1 MVPEQHVLESLRA
14 YRQRLSLALQA
25 AQMCVFEVDIPGQ
38 RYTFFEN
45 AEAIY
50 GKSGQQILRDLEPFS
65 RLSPPEYQAAVSAYF
80 SHPGDAEAIG
90 AAFQEIYAG
99 RPASYFARMRAGNTA
114 FTWCKIDVTPI
125 MENGVPVRM
134 VGVVSNLDSMFRT
147 TEQYRIQAELDL
159 LTGLANRHG
168 LQNRLE
174 AALTAGKG
182 ALRLLLL
189 ADLDELKA
197 INDHRGHLAG
207 DEALLAFSS
216 ALTAHFPEAEVIG
229 RWGGDEFLLLLPPL
243 EEAALLDRLRPFFSG
258 LCEEFSVTGS
268 FGGTYLSA
276 GMAALEPAFRRADQA
291 LYDAKH
297 RKPAFSMAP
306 AEFCTCQEA
315 IPGF

>member
-14 YRQRLSLALQA
+14 YRQRLNLALRA
-25 AQMCVFEVDIPGQ
+25 AQMCVFEVDVPGQ

-50 GKSGQQILRDLEPFS
+50 GKSGQEILRDLEPFS
-65 RLSPPEYQAAVSAYF
+65 KLSPQEYQAAVSAYF

-99 RPASYFARMRAGNTA
+99 RPASYFARMRAGSTE

-134 VGVVSNLDSMFRT
+134 VGVVSNLDSMVRT
-147 TEQYRIQAELDL
+147 TEQYRAQAEMDL
-159 LTGLANRHG
+159 LTGLANRQG
-168 LQNRLE
+168 LESRLD

-182 ALRLLLL
+182 TSYLLLL
-189 ADLDELKA
+189 ADLDELKV

-216 ALTAHFPEAEVIG
+216 TLTRCFPEAEAIG

-243 EEAALLDRLRPFFSG
+243 EESTLLERLRPFFSG
-258 LCEEFSVTGS
+258 LCEEFPVTGS
-268 FGGTYLSA
+268 FGGAYLSA
-276 GMAALEPAFRRADQA
+276 GRSALEPAFRRADQA
-291 LYDAKH
+291 LYDAKR

-306 AEFCTCQEA
+306 VEFCARQEA

>member
-1 MVPEQHVLESLRA
+1 
-14 YRQRLSLALQA
+14 
-25 AQMCVFEVDIPGQ
+25 MCI
-38 RYTFFEN
+38 
-45 AEAIY
+45 
-50 GKSGQQILRDLEPFS
+50 RD
-65 RLSPPEYQAAVSAYF
+65 R
-80 SHPGDAEAIG
+80 
-90 AAFQEIYAG
+90 
-99 RPASYFARMRAGNTA
+99 
-114 FTWCKIDVTPI
+114 
-125 MENGVPVRM
+125 
-134 VGVVSNLDSMFRT
+134 
-147 TEQYRIQAELDL
+147 
-159 LTGLANRHG
+159 
-168 LQNRLE
+168 
-174 AALTAGKG
+174 
-182 ALRLLLL
+182 LL

-291 LYDAKH
+291 LYDAKR

-306 AEFCTCQEA
+306 VEFCARQEA